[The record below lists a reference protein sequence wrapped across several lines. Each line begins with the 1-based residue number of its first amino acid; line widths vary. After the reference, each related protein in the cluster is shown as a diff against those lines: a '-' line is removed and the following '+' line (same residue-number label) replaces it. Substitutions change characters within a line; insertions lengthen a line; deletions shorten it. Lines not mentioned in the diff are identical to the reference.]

1 MYEQDAIDVNDFV
14 FAATGA
20 RVRRLTLADGEHW
33 FPAADVAKDLGYTNT
48 RQALLWH
55 VAEDCQQS
63 LEDLARSV
71 YGVDASSKIAGHGL
85 KKSMK
90 MVNLQGLVRLV
101 NGCTKPECEPF
112 KAWVAEVVVTIQR
125 DGCYELEPA
134 PVQPAPG
141 GGVAYVVPQQVADA
155 IVRLEER
162 NIRADEEF
170 AARAA
175 ERNELLAERNALISE
190 GNRLAAQREQLMAER
205 NQLVRESNG
214 DRSAMARN
222 QDAMARSQ
230 EMILRSQEVIAR
242 SQEVIAR
249 SQDAM
254 AVALGRMAESL
265 DRIAGRM
272 GAGGAGRKPPVMTPQ
287 ELLAGWQARNLV
299 VTADVH
305 AVAAYLAPALLRG
318 KAQYR
323 LEDIAG
329 RTGLTV
335 ERVHDSVRMLLK
347 RGCMKQSGCGADGA
361 PVYVLP

>member
-20 RVRRLTLADGEHW
+20 RVRRLTFAEGEHW

-71 YGVDASSKIAGHGL
+71 YGVDASSKIAGHLL

-90 MVNLQGLVRLV
+90 MVNLQGLIRLV

-125 DGCYELEPA
+125 NGCYELEPA
-134 PVQPAPG
+134 SVQPAPG
-141 GGVAYVVPQQVADA
+141 GGVAYVVPQEVADA

-175 ERNELLAERNALISE
+175 ARNELLAERNALMAE

-205 NQLVRESNG
+205 NQLLRESNG
-214 DRSAMARN
+214 DRSAMARS

-230 EMILRSQEVIAR
+230 EMISRSQEVIAR
-242 SQEVIAR
+242 G
-249 SQDAM
+249 QDAM
-254 AVALGRMAESL
+254 AAALGRMAESL

-272 GAGGAGRKPPVMTPQ
+272 GTGGGGGKAPVMTPQ

-305 AVAAYLAPALLRG
+305 AVAAYLAPALVRG

-323 LEDIAG
+323 LEEIAG

-335 ERVHDSVRMLLK
+335 ERVHDSVRMLLR
-347 RGCMKQSGCGADGA
+347 RGCMKQSGCAADGT
-361 PVYVLP
+361 PMYVPP